1 MTTKK
6 FGLGKGIGSLIPA
19 ANESAPEPKTF
30 IHSAKAVENIKGI
43 EQIPV
48 TAIKSN
54 PYQPRRTFEDSALN
68 ELAASIREQGLL
80 QPIIVR
86 KKGEHYELIAGE
98 RRLRASQKAGLT
110 HIPALVREC
119 TDSEAAQLTL
129 LENLQRE
136 DLNPVE
142 EARGFERLTKDFGM
156 THEQLAQ
163 KIGKSR
169 PEITNCLRLLSLP
182 ENILSSVEKN
192 EISKG
197 HARCLI
203 GLEDKTLQES
213 LYHEVLKNHLSV
225 RQTERLLAKFNS
237 GKIKRTSALKL
248 QKDTRAAQDAL
259 YIQDFEGKLKDALAT
274 KVTIA
279 HAGTTGTINIT
290 YYSVED
296 LERLV
301 ERILG

>member
-6 FGLGKGIGSLIPA
+6 FGLGKGLGALIPTG
-19 ANESAPEPKTF
+19 ESAAAEQTQPPKVESRVTGQGL
-30 IHSAKAVENIKGI
+30 ENI
-43 EQIPV
+43 PV
-48 TAIKSN
+48 SSIHRN

-98 RRLRASQKAGLT
+98 RRLRAAQKAGLSN
-110 HIPALVREC
+110 IPALVREC

-142 EARGFERLTKDFGM
+142 EARGFERLTEDFGM

-169 PEITNCLRLLSLP
+169 PEITNSLRLLSLP
-182 ENILSSVEKN
+182 EKILTAIEKN
-192 EISKG
+192 EITKG
-197 HARCLI
+197 HGRCFI
-203 GLEDKTLQES
+203 GLEDKTLQEA
-213 LYHEVLKNHLSV
+213 LYHDVLKNHLSV
-225 RQTERLLAKFNS
+225 RQTERLLAKLNT
-237 GKIKRTSALKL
+237 GKTKRGGNIKKFPV
-248 QKDTRAAQDAL
+248 QNQDAI
-259 YIQDFEGKLKDALAT
+259 YIQDFEEKLKTALAT